1 MAHTSLIWLD
11 ITPCSIVIV
20 CNECEFWRGLA
31 LNVDDAWDRAR
42 AHEQKCHPGSDQVA
56 DAIAQRA
63 SRARRAV
70 AAV

>member
-20 CNECEFWRGLA
+20 CNECELWRGLA

-42 AHEQKCHPGSDQVA
+42 DHEQKCHPESRQVEW
-56 DAIAQRA
+56 AIDK
-63 SRARRAV
+63 RARRAV
-70 AAV
+70 RA